1 MTSSGAE
8 HIKLQKD
15 IMKLQQ
21 RLYISLIPYTTAD
34 DKIKMLQHL
43 KRQPN
48 NITAFK
54 QNIAQESSPRRTE
67 TVKPGG
73 MSKEDQGKTDQELC
87 TTCNWVTYNRYSGLL
102 EAELNFDRGNGGKN
116 FE

>member
-1 MTSSGAE
+1 
-8 HIKLQKD
+8 
-15 IMKLQQ
+15 
-21 RLYISLIPYTTAD
+21 
-34 DKIKMLQHL
+34 
-43 KRQPN
+43 
-48 NITAFK
+48 
-54 QNIAQESSPRRTE
+54 
-67 TVKPGG
+67 